1 MNSFFRYFLNFSIAI
16 IANLLFLISESITR
30 SRYVFVS
37 LRLFYTKKKIYILP
51 FSNNKFEHYCDD
63 NYSLINISMI
73 FVDYLYY
80 NFLYLIYRVL
90 ASKEQFKVIKR
101 NYAINVNC
109 PFISRYEKVK
119 NMLRLKKVT
128 LITFNFN
135 LLKKIRFFEQT
146 GFRTVKMTYNNMFY
160 NLLFLFKR
168 NRFKILLKL
177 ARLLRKPKGLKNN
190 LYLNEFYSKISLT
203 QKMLLL
209 NKIEA
214 NEYEYCV
221 LFKHYYEKLTE
232 QQLRIIY
239 QKIYKNNYYLM
250 EINGEEMTV
259 QQAYSNHPIWKNEA
273 ATIITIINEKG

>member
-1 MNSFFRYFLNFSIAI
+1 MNNFSRYFFNYLMAI
-16 IANLLFLISESITR
+16 IANILFLIYESIIR
-30 SRYVFVS
+30 VKYVCVS

-51 FSNNKFEHYCDD
+51 FSNHNFEHYCDD
-63 NYSLINISMI
+63 NYSLVSISSI

-80 NFLYLIYRVL
+80 NFLFVMYAII

-109 PFISRYEKVK
+109 PLISRYEKIK

-135 LLKKIRFFEQT
+135 LLKKISFFEHT
-146 GFRTVKMTYNNMFY
+146 GFKTVKMTYNNIFY
-160 NLLFLFKR
+160 NSLLLFKK
-168 NRFKILLKL
+168 NRFKILMRL
-177 ARLLRKPKGLKNN
+177 ARLLKKPNGLKNN
-190 LYLNEFYSKISLT
+190 IYLDEFYSRMSLIQKIE
-203 QKMLLL
+203 LL

-221 LFKHYYEKLTE
+221 LFKNYYEKLTD
-232 QQLRIIY
+232 QQLRLIY

-250 EINGEEMTV
+250 EIDGEEMTV
-259 QQAYSNHPIWKNEA
+259 QQAYRNHPIWKNEA
-273 ATIITIINEKG
+273 ANIVNIINEKG